1 MRTTIVNK
9 DLEMEMKMF
18 VEEVARLKRVIIDL
32 KKDIYIKEK
41 ELFISKM
48 ELQEFN
54 AVKKQQS
61 EIAVRILDGV

>member
-18 VEEVARLKRVIIDL
+18 VEEVARLKKKIIDL
-32 KKDIYIKEK
+32 KKNIYIKEK

-48 ELQEFN
+48 ELQELN
-54 AVKKQQS
+54 AVKKQQ
-61 EIAVRILDGV
+61 